1 MQTKQLEKYGVANLF
16 WKSDY
21 YGHTTEY
28 LIVTTFSTNTK
39 LAFRELCEIWTIVTE
54 KVKKVERT
62 LHHWK
67 KNRILRGRK
76 KLTEI
81 KRVIFQ
87 IFGKKRN
94 KSDRQNTKV
103 LYKKKLKYAKYFY
116 AQIGDKNVAPLHCKR
131 VDRNNP

>member
-1 MQTKQLEKYGVANLF
+1 
-16 WKSDY
+16 
-21 YGHTTEY
+21 
-28 LIVTTFSTNTK
+28 
-39 LAFRELCEIWTIVTE
+39 VTE
-54 KVKKVERT
+54 KVKK
-62 LHHWK
+62 WK
-67 KNRILRGRK
+67 KHSIIGRKIVYYEGGK